1 MHLYYI
7 SKSSVITPS
16 VENESISIPTWPD
29 RYGMVMVWPNGG
41 KAAKVFEVCDFIV
54 NTGQ

>member
-41 KAAKVFEVCDFIV
+41 KAAKVIISV
-54 NTGQ
+54 N